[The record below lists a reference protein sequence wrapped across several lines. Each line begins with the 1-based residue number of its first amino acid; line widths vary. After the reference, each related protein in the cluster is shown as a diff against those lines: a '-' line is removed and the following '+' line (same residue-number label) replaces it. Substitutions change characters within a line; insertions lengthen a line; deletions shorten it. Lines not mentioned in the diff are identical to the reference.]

1 MAPVSDRS
9 FCRYWEITSRCSK
22 ADCMFVVADFSW
34 EERLKPILNPKRI
47 PLQTYRTNAR
57 SGCAA
62 RASDH
67 LSACNG
73 VDIVL
78 SL

>member
-47 PLQTYRTNAR
+47 SHCKHSVQMHGLGVQPGLLTTYLLAMEWI
-57 SGCAA
+57 SC
-62 RASDH
+62 
-67 LSACNG
+67 
-73 VDIVL
+73 
-78 SL
+78 